1 VEYVLKIIFVP
12 EIHFKFNYCRVSGG
26 INKIKIKKL
35 LFVLDPKTFAISIIN
50 AKKET
55 QAFYA
60 KNAKKVIKR
69 NILFQG
75 VKDALIYQSR

>member
-1 VEYVLKIIFVP
+1 VEYVLKIIFVQ
-12 EIHFKFNYCRVSGG
+12 EILLKFNFYRVSGE

-35 LFVLDPKTFAISIIN
+35 LFVLDPKTFAFSIIN

-60 KNAKKVIKR
+60 KNAK
-69 NILFQG
+69 
-75 VKDALIYQSR
+75 